1 MAPEKMDEMADDPR
15 EGPEAVVNAFL
26 QHKSLQQM
34 EDYLAR
40 GRRFTKLDVAQ
51 LNADWI
57 IAVRSWLA
65 HKHRTNERMMD
76 DLAAELRLRGLEPRY
91 GAVKQ
96 ELTDRSAQTKQVE
109 RNKAFRAVARE
120 IGEFMRENG
129 RPLH

>member
-1 MAPEKMDEMADDPR
+1 VLGEAPPTA
-15 EGPEAVVNAFL
+15 
-26 QHKSLQQM
+26 
-34 EDYLAR
+34 
-40 GRRFTKLDVAQ
+40 
-51 LNADWI
+51 

-65 HKHRTNERMMD
+65 HKDRTNERMMD

>member
-34 EDYLAR
+34 QDYLAR

-65 HKHRTNERMMD
+65 HKDRTNEQMMD
-76 DLAAELRLRGLEPRY
+76 DLAAELRLRGIEPRY
-91 GAVKQ
+91 GAGRQ
-96 ELTDRSAQTKQVE
+96 ELTDRSAQKKEAE
-109 RNKAFRAVARE
+109 RNKAVKEVARE
-120 IGEFMRENG
+120 IGEFMREKE

>member
-1 MAPEKMDEMADDPR
+1 
-15 EGPEAVVNAFL
+15 
-26 QHKSLQQM
+26 
-34 EDYLAR
+34 
-40 GRRFTKLDVAQ
+40 
-51 LNADWI
+51 
-57 IAVRSWLA
+57 
-65 HKHRTNERMMD
+65 MMD